1 MPISFLNTNNSGKIS
16 FINQNNGGGLSF
28 STATP
33 IAPPGLENLIFDLDM
48 ANFSAPPVIGGSI
61 LTGLNQAI
69 RLNTFPNSAFTYGT
83 GDFTVEWWSNQ
94 FQTNGAQGIWR
105 NSTNDALNSIGY
117 WTINQPGG
125 RISISI
131 GNGTTTDVIQSNN
144 VITVNTWNHFA
155 FVRTGNLFKLYV
167 NGVAQTSTLTS
178 NINLPQQV
186 GIMQI
191 GNAGGNFYGRVTNFR
206 IVKGTAV
213 YTANFTPPTQ
223 PLKAISGTSLL
234 ILAENSSNFLIDS
247 GPFAHT
253 ITNSAAAYDSMT
265 PFTSV
270 REATGNFTMLSSAP
284 TYSSAN
290 SGSLIF
296 NGTSD
301 AILCTGT
308 TTVTQATFL
317 CWIRRNG
324 TQGTYDG
331 IMYSRGTNVTGI
343 NFYSSNQLG
352 YNWNDSVNT
361 YNWASGLTIPDLT
374 WCMVAISVTSTS
386 ATAYLCQSSGI
397 TSATNNVSHTSTTLD
412 DIKIGFDEA
421 FSRYFAGN
429 IAIAQLYTTALSA
442 QEISQKF
449 DEDKARFGY

>member
-1 MPISFLNTNNSGKIS
+1 MAIIISNGATITANTPA
-16 FINQNNGGGLSF
+16 INLSDV
-28 STATP
+28 
-33 IAPPGLENLIFDLDM
+33 LVFDFDM

-94 FQTNGAQGIWR
+94 YATNGAQGIWR
-105 NSTNDALNSIGY
+105 NSTNDATNSIGL
-117 WTINQPGG
+117 WTINQTGG
-125 RISISI
+125 RLAVSI

-144 VITVNTWNHFA
+144 VISVNTWNHYA
-155 FVRTGNLFKLYV
+155 FVRTGTLFRLYV

-178 NINLPQQV
+178 NIDLPQQV

-191 GNAGGNFYGRVTNFR
+191 GNAFGNYYGRITNFR

-213 YTANFTPPTQ
+213 YTENFTPPTQ

-234 ILAENSSNFLIDS
+234 VLAESSPNFLIDR

-253 ITNSAAAYDSMT
+253 ITNSSAAYDSMT

-270 REATGNFTMLSSAP
+270 REAKGNFTMVSSAP

-290 SGSLIF
+290 GGSLIF

-308 TTVTQATFL
+308 TTVTAATFL

-324 TQGTYDG
+324 TQDTYDG
-331 IMYSRGTNVTGI
+331 IIFSRGTSTTGMG
-343 NFYSSNQLG
+343 FYSSNQLG
-352 YNWNDSVNT
+352 YTWNNAVST

-374 WCMVAISVTSTS
+374 WCMVAVSVTPTS

-397 TSATNNVSHTSTTLD
+397 TTSTNTVSHTSTTLD
-412 DIKIGFDEA
+412 DIKIGIDE
-421 FSRYFAGN
+421 FSSRYFTGN
-429 IAIAQLYTTALSA
+429 IGIAQIYTTALSA
-442 QEISQKF
+442 GQISQIF
-449 DEDKARFGY
+449 EEDRARFGI